1 MSKYEPLRRFLAA
14 KGTESVSMTFADVE
28 RVLGFGLPAS
38 HRYRAWWSNNA
49 FNNVMTSQW
58 LAAGYKTEQVDIEG
72 RKLVFRRA
80 TPARVAEAGGG
91 LAEGGGVDAKRPR
104 RHPGFGLMKGLTT
117 IAPGTDL
124 TAPTGGDWG
133 KSE

>member
-1 MSKYEPLRRFLAA
+1 MGKYEPLRRFL
-14 KGTESVSMTFADVE
+14 ESRKSATVAMTFAEVE
-28 RVLGFGLPAS
+28 KILSFKLPAS
-38 HRYRAWWSNNA
+38 HRYRAWWSNNG
-49 FNNVMTSQW
+49 FNNVMTKEW
-58 LAAGYKTEQVDIEG
+58 LAAGFRTEQVDIDG

-80 TPARVAEAGGG
+80 QSTSERNERTLSAG
-91 LAEGGGVDAKRPR
+91 EKQPY

-133 KSE
+133 KTE